1 MIIETTNELNKLIAS
16 FGDVD
21 LDKLIELLADKKIV
35 LSPVIARL
43 VQDKAAWLDITITHI
58 THITHIIKV

>member
-43 VQDKAAWLDITITHI
+43 VQDKAA
-58 THITHIIKV
+58 